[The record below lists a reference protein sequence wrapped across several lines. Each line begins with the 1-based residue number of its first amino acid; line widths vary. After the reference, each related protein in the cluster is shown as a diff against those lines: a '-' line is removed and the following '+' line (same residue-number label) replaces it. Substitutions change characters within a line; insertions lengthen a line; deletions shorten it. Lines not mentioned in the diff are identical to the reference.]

1 MRKVFALF
9 MMMLVAFLLLAADN
23 RESST
28 YVEREF
34 VIEAIIPGSSSS
46 GDSGYGEL
54 VVRDLYGNS
63 TRNIRD
69 TESIDIGVGS
79 DIRTTEPQPL
89 FIVEYT
95 TNSTSPVTLTV
106 NVSPF
111 VSTTLATVNT
121 IATTIHRETG
131 YHFSSVEVA
140 EYYDST
146 ESIANGA
153 ISNTSRND
161 KSITGGVTVNPAYG
175 AGSSNIDISSL
186 NSPLTDELSFDIYW
200 NEDVNG
206 SWNYDQENGYY
217 TYSRGGTFVSQ
228 DSGLIKDDGMI
239 TYYAEYSASIPENV
253 ITADGFPADKY
264 VMNVSVGVT
273 AE

>member
-9 MMMLVAFLLLAADN
+9 MMMLVPFLLLAADN
-23 RESST
+23 RESNT

-46 GDSGYGEL
+46 DDGGYGEL

-121 IATTIHRETG
+121 ITTTIHRETG

-153 ISNTSRND
+153 ISNIRRND

-186 NSPLTDELSFDIYW
+186 NSPLKDELSFDIYW

-206 SWNYDQENGYY
+206 SWNYDQGNGYY